1 MSISGENIRN
11 IAVIGHAGEGKT
23 TLCEAMLFC
32 AGAIDRMG
40 RTDDGTTVTD
50 FDEAEKARKSS
61 VYLSCACLNSI
72 CSIFPVSTISKENA
86 ARAYRRRAA
95 RCSSSARAA
104 TCP

>member
-11 IAVIGHAGEGKT
+11 IAVIGHGGEGKT

-50 FDEAEKARKSS
+50 FDEAEKARKS
-61 VYLSCACLNSI
+61 I
-72 CSIFPVSTISKENA
+72 CSIFPVSTISKENE

-104 TCP
+104 TYP